1 VKKETVFINGE
12 ICKPS
17 RSIKIGDEIGLRK
30 LGVLNS
36 YEVKAIPHS
45 RVGAALV
52 LDYLIDR
59 TKAEELE
66 KAELL
71 QLMRKIQRQRGSGR
85 PTKKERRDIDKM
97 HGDQDA

>member
-1 VKKETVFINGE
+1 
-12 ICKPS
+12 
-17 RSIKIGDEIGLRK
+17 
-30 LGVLNS
+30 
-36 YEVKAIPHS
+36 
-45 RVGAALV
+45 
-52 LDYLIDR
+52 
-59 TKAEELE
+59 LE